1 MLYRGLEDIVDI
13 YYGRFQVLEIMK
25 LSPFLTSIPS
35 LIVGII
41 IWRKMKLSREFNR
54 WFVIALLTAFFL
66 QIVGYLIWYF
76 PMHSFLNKKIRKN
89 NTKVCSS
96 RLSKCFTFL
105 GAIALT

>member
-1 MLYRGLEDIVDI
+1 MKETTRDGVLGILSSLGIFYLFEMLYRGLEDIVDI

-54 WFVIALLTAFFL
+54 WFVIALLSTFFL

-76 PMHSFLNKKIRKN
+76 SCAFL
-89 NTKVCSS
+89 
-96 RLSKCFTFL
+96 FE
-105 GAIALT
+105 